1 LHDLAKALW
10 LSDGKSGAIACGRR
24 AAAGSTPDERWM
36 NAAAQADALTIPG
49 RGELSEIYN
58 KASQTR
64 FKSCNRI
71 APKAS

>member
-1 LHDLAKALW
+1 MVNPAL
-10 LSDGKSGAIACGRR
+10 SPADVAG
-24 AAAGSTPDERWM
+24 AAGSTPDERWM
-36 NAAAQADALTIPG
+36 NAAAQADAPTIPG